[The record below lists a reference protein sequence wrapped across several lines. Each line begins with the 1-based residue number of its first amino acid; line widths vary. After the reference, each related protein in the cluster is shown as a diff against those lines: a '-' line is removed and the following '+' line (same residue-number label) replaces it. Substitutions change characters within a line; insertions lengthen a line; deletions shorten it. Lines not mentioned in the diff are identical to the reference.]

1 MKRFLHFCFNGT
13 LLFVIDYFV
22 FIVLIKHSSIEL
34 SRAIS
39 MSITAFLAWLIN
51 RNTVFLFAKTKNDTR
66 EFIYYYSITTI
77 VALINY
83 LNSIYLLKS
92 IIGIPT
98 FVSIGI
104 SCLLGAFLNFYLLN
118 KILYRKNNG
127 YI

>member
-1 MKRFLHFCFNGT
+1 
-13 LLFVIDYFV
+13 
-22 FIVLIKHSSIEL
+22 
-34 SRAIS
+34 

-83 LNSIYLLKS
+83 LGSIYLLKS